1 MIFTESIRVFY
12 CHGTVKSLRRGAP
25 EGLGILYHTRTCI
38 RTAHV
43 RGAYAGMGCCLF
55 SYDML
60 GKPSSVKPYTVSDNT
75 RFFVPSLIAKQSVHR
90 G

>member
-1 MIFTESIRVFY
+1 MGSKIPPA
-12 CHGTVKSLRRGAP
+12 RRAG
-25 EGLGILYHTRTCI
+25 EILCHTRTCI

-43 RGAYAGMGCCLF
+43 RGAYAGTGWCLF

-60 GKPSSVKPYTVSDNT
+60 GKFSSVKPYTVSDNT
-75 RFFVPSLIAKQSVHR
+75 RFFVPSLIAKESIYR